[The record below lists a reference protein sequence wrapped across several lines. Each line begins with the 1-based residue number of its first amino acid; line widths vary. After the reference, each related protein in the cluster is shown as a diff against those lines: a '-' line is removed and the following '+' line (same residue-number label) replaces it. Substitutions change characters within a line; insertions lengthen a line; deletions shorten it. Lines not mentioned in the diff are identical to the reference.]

1 MRRLL
6 VTFAVLMLC
15 LPAAGLAERRGPNA
29 GTFSLRGGRGVFIVN
44 ARGGVIGTLA
54 RGRVIIT
61 DPLPEDGTGP
71 IVSLSSDDWRVE
83 HPNTNTTVYGG
94 TNIRFRLLGG
104 TFRIKVVGRG
114 VSLSVVG
121 TGKVTLN
128 GDDTA
133 DDDGTYSF
141 NGDPYQPVLTGPTV
155 FALNV
160 STP

>member
-15 LPAAGLAERRGPNA
+15 LPAAGMAERRGPND
-29 GTFSLRGGRGVFIVN
+29 GTFSLRGGRGTFTVN
-44 ARGGVIGTLA
+44 ARGGVIGTLV

-61 DPLPEDGTGP
+61 DPLPDDGTGP

-83 HPNTNTTVYGG
+83 RNSNTTVYGG

-114 VSLSVVG
+114 VNLS
-121 TGKVTLN
+121 
-128 GDDTA
+128 
-133 DDDGTYSF
+133 
-141 NGDPYQPVLTGPTV
+141 
-155 FALNV
+155 
-160 STP
+160 